1 MLLIV
6 QSPKWIP
13 GIYNYSNEGKI
24 SWYDFA
30 LAIKSWVDTH
40 VRSMESLLRLIL
52 RLQSDLLF
60 IMDKTKIKTI
70 YGVVVPDYEESLRN
84 LWGCCKVKSEL

>member
-1 MLLIV
+1 M
-6 QSPKWIP
+6 K
-13 GIYNYSNEGKI
+13 EI

-52 RLQSDLLF
+52 RLQNDFSLL
-60 IMDKTKIKTI
+60 DKTKIKTI
-70 YGVVVPDYEESLRN
+70 YGVVPDYKESLRKC
-84 LWGCCKVKSEL
+84 LKFKV

>member
-30 LAIKSWVDTH
+30 LAIKELGGYT
-40 VRSMESLLRLIL
+40 VRSMES
-52 RLQSDLLF
+52 F
-60 IMDKTKIKTI
+60 
-70 YGVVVPDYEESLRN
+70 
-84 LWGCCKVKSEL
+84 